1 MKVNTRRAAPGRVIS
16 KGKKPPASGVTK
28 GKEPPKTE
36 FQKLL
41 DKWPPKVK

>member
-1 MKVNTRRAAPGRVIS
+1 MKRNSRRPGRVIS
-16 KGKKPPASGVTK
+16 KGKKPPASGVMK